1 MTSTLPF
8 PPHDTFGNPALVLF
22 DQTRLAKLF
31 GCSERTLERQRLE
44 GTGIPFV
51 RVGRLVRYRL
61 VDVLQYLE
69 RQRRTSTGDI
79 QPEGDAATTTTE
91 EIPTEVSGAEE
102 SVVPSKNFGSI
113 QKVPRR
119 RC

>member
-1 MTSTLPF
+1 MTPTLPF

-22 DQTRLAKLF
+22 DQIRLAELL

-69 RQRRTSTGDI
+69 RQRRTSTGDTR
-79 QPEGDAATTTTE
+79 PEEAR
-91 EIPTEVSGAEE
+91 
-102 SVVPSKNFGSI
+102 
-113 QKVPRR
+113 Q
-119 RC
+119 

>member
-1 MTSTLPF
+1 MTPTLPF
-8 PPHDTFGNPALVLF
+8 RPHDTFGNPALVLF
-22 DQTRLAKLF
+22 DQIRLAELF

-69 RQRRTSTGDI
+69 RQRRTSTRVKSKGRLCLSHRS
-79 QPEGDAATTTTE
+79 G
-91 EIPTEVSGAEE
+91 VST
-102 SVVPSKNFGSI
+102 
-113 QKVPRR
+113 
-119 RC
+119 